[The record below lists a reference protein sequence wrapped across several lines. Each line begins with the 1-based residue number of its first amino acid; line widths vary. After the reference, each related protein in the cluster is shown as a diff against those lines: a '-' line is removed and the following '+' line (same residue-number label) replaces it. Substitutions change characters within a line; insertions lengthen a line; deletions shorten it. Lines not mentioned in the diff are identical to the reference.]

1 MRIKHVL
8 TAWAFVLGL
17 FSFGQVGQTFPNVET
32 EMVSGKGVKLP
43 EAFAGKYA
51 IIGIGTSKKAEEE
64 LRTWQSPIYNKFI
77 AKTGM
82 MDDLYDVQVCF
93 LPLFTGAAKA
103 AKPKVIKKLKENNE
117 SLVIDNV
124 YIYSGSREPFEPIGV
139 EDKSEP
145 YFYLIDGSGKIVWS
159 AEGRFRQ
166 SYFDQ
171 IESILTK

>member
-1 MRIKHVL
+1 MRLKL
-8 TAWAFVLGL
+8 FMAAWATMLGL
-17 FSFGQVGQTFPNVET
+17 FSLGQVGSTFPTVET
-32 EMVSGKGVKLP
+32 EMVSGKTVELP
-43 EAFAGKYA
+43 EAFLGKYA
-51 IIGIGTSKKAEEE
+51 IIGVGTSKKAEEE
-64 LRTWQSPIYNKFI
+64 LRTWQNPIYNKFI

-117 SLVIDNV
+117 SVVIDNV
-124 YIYSGSREPFEPIGV
+124 YIYAGSRDPFESIGV

-145 YFYLIDGSGKIVWS
+145 YFFLLDGNGEIVWS

-166 SYFDQ
+166 SYFDE
-171 IESILTK
+171 IESILTE